1 MSALAAVAAALLPAA
16 PVMLLLTTRHEG
28 DPIDGSWL
36 AEAGNPPMEMVDL
49 RPLNVADAHALAE
62 LLLTGS
68 ADEAVARCVAR
79 AQGNPL
85 FLEQL
90 ARHLRERLDD
100 AVPVSVQT
108 LIQARVDR
116 LETSAP

>member
-1 MSALAAVAAALLPAA
+1 MPTRRSWPDSAA
-16 PVMLLLTTRHEG
+16 PGR
-28 DPIDGSWL
+28 
-36 AEAGNPPMEMVDL
+36 
-49 RPLNVADAHALAE
+49 R
-62 LLLTGS
+62 
-68 ADEAVARCVAR
+68 DEAVARCVAR

-108 LIQARVDR
+108 LIQARLDR
-116 LETSAP
+116 LEEPDREALRAASVLGQRFTLAAQRAVLGQPAYDPAPLVQRLFLRPVPEGSCSRTP